1 VSIVY
6 SGVIP
11 VVYKA
16 QRELLN
22 SLIESTAWSFSTIT
36 PLMMY
41 VCGGIAAGLV
51 VIIPNALPVLVV
63 FGGMGWL
70 GIRIDIGSM
79 MAASIALGVAVD
91 DTIHFLAWFK
101 DDFRALGDR
110 KAAIL
115 SAYRRSAT
123 ATLQAALINGLGL
136 SVFATS
142 SFTPTQRFGWLML
155 VILIAGMVAELVML
169 PSILFGP
176 IGRVF
181 DAKHKRPA
189 HAPNPAAGPP
199 ADSSL
204 RVDNGTPVHERSHAT
219 HESQAHSKL

>member
-1 VSIVY
+1 
-6 SGVIP
+6 
-11 VVYKA
+11 
-16 QRELLN
+16 
-22 SLIESTAWSFSTIT
+22 
-36 PLMMY
+36 MMY

-51 VIIPNALPVLVV
+51 VIVPNALPVLVV

-70 GIRIDIGSM
+70 GIRVDIGSM

-101 DDFRALGDR
+101 DDFKALGER
-110 KAAIL
+110 RAAVL

-155 VILIAGMVAELVML
+155 VILIAGMVAELIML
-169 PSILFGP
+169 PSMLFGP
-176 IGRVF
+176 VGRVF
-181 DAKHKRPA
+181 DEKKKKPA
-189 HAPNPAAGPP
+189 PGAAGTP
-199 ADSSL
+199 ALSGATSSAVASAEL
-204 RVDNGTPVHERSHAT
+204 PARRENGELGPDRPHTVREPHA
-219 HESQAHSKL
+219 SGYRRQA